1 MTRPSFDLRR
11 KFIRVVEQ
19 RADGLVEFE
28 FAVGEPELFVEMLL
42 PRPAFEEFCAAQGVQ
57 PVWLVPDPLGQAG
70 PAPSGSDRSAAE
82 GDSADHAWTW
92 TLHDALHRAP
102 GGGRL

>member
-1 MTRPSFDLRR
+1 MTSLPAFDPRQ

-42 PRPAFEEFCAAQGVQ
+42 PRAAFEDFCAAQGVQ
-57 PVWLVPDPLGQAG
+57 PVWLVPPPL
-70 PAPSGSDRSAAE
+70 APDDSA
-82 GDSADHAWTW
+82 ADHAWTW
-92 TLHDALHRAP
+92 TLHDALR
-102 GGGRL
+102 RT